1 MREQKG
7 LSLRMNIG
15 NLLKVGF
22 IIINTAVQVNAQ
34 AEVETLSAD
43 KIIELIPSK
52 ISGFYSSSDP
62 ISKVMKLGTLHY
74 TVAEKTF
81 RANKKRS
88 VKILL
93 FDYKEAPIMYN
104 QATRKFQ
111 TFTPLESDSV
121 ILRSV
126 VMTDCTGWE
135 SYNVYQKNSQ
145 ILLGICNRFFLT
157 IEGAGVDLETLKKV
171 VRQFKFETFPK

>member
-1 MREQKG
+1 
-7 LSLRMNIG
+7 MNIG
-15 NLLKVGF
+15 NILKAGF
-22 IIINTAVQVNAQ
+22 IIVTTINHVSAQ
-34 AEVETLSAD
+34 ADVNILSAD

-52 ISGFYSSSDP
+52 ISGFYSSADP
-62 ISKVMKLGTLHY
+62 ISKVIKLGTLRY

-81 RANKKRS
+81 GASKKRS

-104 QATRKFQ
+104 QATRKFN
-111 TFTPLESDSV
+111 TFTPLESDSL

-126 VMTDCTGWE
+126 VMKDCTGWE
-135 SYNVYQKNSQ
+135 SYNVHQKNSQ

-157 IEGAGVDLETLKKV
+157 IEGTGVDLEALKMI
-171 VRQFKFETFPK
+171 VRQFRFETFPK